1 MTDTL
6 HARTNPVTG
15 RLEVVVPIGETVASE
30 YCGNLVSQCEQ
41 KRIAI
46 ARRAATTL
54 ADLRT
59 QINRLDHWLKRD
71 ATELAQETVAA
82 QRAGDK
88 DFVPGFPVRVF
99 WAIAL
104 GVSVLEVFVNKYGMD
119 GLRMTDSASWA
130 MSLLAALSIFL
141 LSKLT
146 GQVLRQRPWQQ
157 GEWGGVAVAVIF
169 NVALVVA
176 AMHIAD
182 ARAFVAKEE
191 AAIEH
196 LNVMEGMEAGFIA
209 FVLLGYG
216 VMLFASYR
224 NTPPSAQAEQRMGRV
239 AALRKA
245 VDKRWQERV
254 ALARGYNGTL
264 AQASHDLEATAQDLA
279 ERSYQFRCG
288 VKRGGQTPAY
298 FRYALPLGALKPVH
312 LGHMIDPQPESI
324 AAVVGKDTPAA
335 EDAA

>member
-1 MTDTL
+1 MTDILYT
-6 HARTNPVTG
+6 RTNPVTG
-15 RLEVVVPIGETVASE
+15 RLEVVALIGETAASE

-46 ARRAATTL
+46 ARHAAMML

-71 ATELAQETVAA
+71 ATELAQETAAA

-99 WAIAL
+99 WAIAV
-104 GVSVLEVFVNKYGMD
+104 GISVLEVGLNKSGMD
-119 GLRMTDSASWA
+119 GLGLTDKASWA
-130 MSLLAALSIFL
+130 VALLFSSCLFL

-146 GQVLRQRPWQQ
+146 GQALRQQPWQR
-157 GEWGGVAVAVIF
+157 GEWGGVAIGAF
-169 NVALVVA
+169 FHA
-176 AMHIAD
+176 AMVLATIHIAE
-182 ARAFVAKEE
+182 ARAFMSAQEARKEGLEILQGGETGFVA
-191 AAIEH
+191 
-196 LNVMEGMEAGFIA
+196 L
-209 FVLLGYG
+209 VLLGYG

-224 NTPPSAQAEQRMGRV
+224 NTPPSAEAEQRMGRI

-254 ALARGYNGTL
+254 ELARGYNSTL
-264 AQASHDLEATAQDLA
+264 AQASHDLEAMAQDLA

-298 FRYALPLGALKPVH
+298 FRHALPLGALKPVH
-312 LGHMIDPQPESI
+312 LGHMIDPQPKSI
-324 AAVVGKDTPAA
+324 AAVVGKDAPAD
-335 EDAA
+335 EEAA

>member
-15 RLEVVVPIGETVASE
+15 RLEVVAPIGETVASE

-71 ATELAQETVAA
+71 ATELAQETAAA

-99 WAIAL
+99 WAIAV
-104 GVSVLEVFVNKYGMD
+104 GISVLEVFVNKYGMD

-157 GEWGGVAVAVIF
+157 GEWGGVTVAVIF
-169 NVALVVA
+169 NVALVAA

-224 NTPPSAQAEQRMGRV
+224 NTPPSAEAEQRLGRI

-264 AQASHDLEATAQDLA
+264 AQASHDLEAMAQDLA

-298 FRYALPLGALKPVH
+298 FRHALPLGALKPVH

-324 AAVVGKDTPAA
+324 AAVVGKDAPAA
-335 EDAA
+335 EEAA